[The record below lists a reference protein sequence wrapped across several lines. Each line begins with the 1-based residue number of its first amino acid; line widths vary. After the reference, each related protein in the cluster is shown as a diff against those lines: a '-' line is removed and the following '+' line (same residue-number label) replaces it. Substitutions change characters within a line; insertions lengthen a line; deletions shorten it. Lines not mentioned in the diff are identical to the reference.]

1 MSFGFV
7 EADLSSEEAER
18 KWFAAL
24 LWQAF
29 PMCRSENELCE
40 RAAKVLSRK
49 SRPVTARAVKNWLR
63 CDNTPHFRYV
73 LTVYAL
79 AQGERIAKAI
89 SP

>member
-1 MSFGFV
+1 MSFGFDR
-7 EADLSSEEAER
+7 AALTSEEAER
-18 KWFAAL
+18 KWFATL

-40 RAAKVLSRK
+40 RAAKVLSSKNR
-49 SRPVTARAVKNWLR
+49 SVTSRAVRNWIR
-63 CDNTPHFRYV
+63 CENTPHFRFV

-79 AQGERIAKAI
+79 AQAERIAKAI